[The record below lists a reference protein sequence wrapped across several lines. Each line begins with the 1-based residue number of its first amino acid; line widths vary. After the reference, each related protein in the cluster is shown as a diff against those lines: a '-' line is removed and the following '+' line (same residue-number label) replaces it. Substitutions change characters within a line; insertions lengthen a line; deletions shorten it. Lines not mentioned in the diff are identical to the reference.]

1 MHECIEMAG
10 IKHVLSSR
18 KFMEKLEL
26 DLDVEVIYV
35 EDLRSKLTLWDKISA
50 AADTYLMPAGTVV
63 RRLGI
68 RKANADDVLT
78 VIFTSGSTGQPKGVM
93 LTHANVGSNVE
104 AINHAVHLTPADTLI
119 GILPFFHSF
128 GYTITLWTV
137 MSLDVQGAYHFNPL
151 DARQVGKL
159 CEQFR
164 GTILLATPTFLR
176 SYLRRSDK
184 EQFATLDVVVT
195 GAERLPRELANA
207 FEEKFGVRPIEG
219 YGCTETS
226 PLVSVNIPPTRS
238 LGNLQVERKEGTVGR
253 PVDGVSAK
261 TIDMTTGQEQGSGQT
276 GMLMITGPN
285 IMKGYLGRPDL
296 TDEVIIDG
304 WYKTG
309 DIAMIDDDGFIT
321 ITGRESRFS
330 KIGGEMVPHIQVEE
344 LLANLIGADEEE
356 GLKAAVTAVPDARKG
371 ERLVVIHTRMDKSVD
386 QLCKGLKDQ
395 GMPNIFIPSPDSFLE
410 VEELPMLG
418 TGKLDLKGLRT
429 IALERLEIDEE

>member
-1 MHECIEMAG
+1 
-10 IKHVLSSR
+10 
-18 KFMEKLEL
+18 
-26 DLDVEVIYV
+26 
-35 EDLRSKLTLWDKISA
+35 
-50 AADTYLMPAGTVV
+50 MPAGAVV
-63 RRLGI
+63 RRLGL
-68 RKANADDVLT
+68 RKAQADDVLT

-93 LTHANVGSNVE
+93 LTHANVASNVD
-104 AINHAVHLTPADTLI
+104 AINQAVHITPADTLV

-137 MSLDVQGAYHFNPL
+137 MALDVQGAYHFNPL
-151 DARQVGKL
+151 DARQVGKM
-159 CEQFR
+159 CENFG

-176 SYLRRSDK
+176 SYLRRCDK
-184 EQFATLDVVVT
+184 EQFAKLDVVVT
-195 GAERLPRELANA
+195 GAERLPKELASA

-253 PVDGVSAK
+253 PIDGVSAK
-261 TIDMTTGQEQGSGQT
+261 TIDLKTGEDQSFGKT

-285 IMKGYLGRPDL
+285 IMKGYLERPDL
-296 TDEVIIDG
+296 TAEVIIDG

-309 DIAMIDDDGFIT
+309 DIAMIDEDGFIT

-371 ERLVVIHTRMDKSVD
+371 ERLVVIHTHLDKSVD
-386 QLCKGLKDQ
+386 QLCKGLKEE
-395 GMPNIFIPSPDSFLE
+395 GLPNIFIPSPDSFLE
-410 VEELPMLG
+410 VEELPILG
-418 TGKLDLKGLRT
+418 TGKLDLTGLRK
-429 IALERLEIDEE
+429 IALERLEINEG